1 MLRSCLDDSLSF
13 TKESFAGE
21 FSLFVSGDFVDIT
34 MTTRVG
40 GTYIWGKV
48 SGDGHRLQAQ

>member
-1 MLRSCLDDSLSF
+1 LDDSLSF